1 MNKIYKVIWSKVK
14 HQYVVVSELAHSNGK
29 QSRTAKRSLRSR
41 IAALVVC
48 GAIAAFGVFGVTEQQ
63 AFAGIGQAVEAQYVA
78 IAVDDSN
85 DNGRNNRRFSFDRES
100 YNYHKETLP
109 GTNTTYWVRDGYSI
123 KLEYGYRFPQSQGAA
138 DNKQIVAYKTDANA
152 DTGGLLQSN
161 QVMIDT
167 SSTSSGEPVTTYT
180 GSILN
185 DVEVGTYVGAVNTSS
200 TETPATFNYYIEDD
214 NGKYIDAGG
223 NPDMGEENHFDERF
237 VEATLN
243 ADGSYTVNIDG
254 KNQVVSRDNLYVIND
269 KYKDISGREHDNYKI
284 GVFTTTS
291 NQIYTGRVFGKH
303 NEVLMTAQDKDGN
316 YYSYWAANTDDPNAP
331 LTGMTIGQFNTSLKE
346 IDTNSRKLAG
356 DDIKQIDVTS
366 TGENKGTIGLLRR
379 GTYNE
384 ATGEWE
390 GNTYAPGT
398 INITSEAK
406 TGEDTKIRFA
416 NEANPDGF
424 TVDAGSRVVG
434 KTGAD
439 GTTEANPN
447 DTLTGIEI
455 NGQNY
460 KLGGGKIYTDGDGIA
475 IDDENDNKISVRL
488 KDDETNLT
496 VDDTGLALNK
506 DLTVDSVNAKGTTID
521 EKGLTV
527 GGTTYVSA
535 EGLSA
540 GNKVITNV
548 ADGAIDSDAVNLG
561 QLKDVEEKADDAVE
575 VAGKHT
581 IVSTEDNNLT
591 VENVAEE
598 GQAANYEVALNKD
611 LTVDSVNAKGT
622 TIDENGL
629 TVGGT
634 TYVSKEGLN
643 AGGKAITNV
652 ANGVIDSDAV
662 NLGQLKDVEEKA
674 DDAVDEAGKHTIV
687 STEDN
692 NLKVENVAEEGQAA
706 NYEVALNKDLAVD
719 SVTAGGTTISSTG
732 LTAGKVNVD
741 ATTDTVSGLS
751 NISWDSQKADEG
763 YYKNSTKAATEAQ
776 LSAVNTTANK
786 GWSLYITD
794 KDGKQTLVKDVK
806 PTNPLVSIDS
816 GENVSITRNEDGN
829 GLTISADLKD
839 LDVEDTNAVLYDKDT
854 NKTSVTLAGG
864 ESGTQIHNLADG
876 TKDTDAV
883 NLGQLT
889 DKTGDLQYNTNHY
902 VTNDEDLT
910 ISIGKLD
917 NQVFTNTTNITELQN
932 STIDS
937 GNVDEKGNINLTHT
951 NADNTT
957 TTIASIDGLKDYAL
971 KDGQYITK
979 DKSGATLLT
988 LQDQYDPNN
997 TKTVKIDGLATYNIK
1012 TENGEVTGID
1022 YGNIRLAGEIAR
1034 DPETG
1039 EIIIDPKTGKE
1050 INTGTRIT
1058 NLKAGYVGKEST
1070 DAVNGSQLY
1079 AVQQEAGKHTTVTVN
1094 GGVEAPED
1102 GSYTNKDGHLDGNL
1116 LLKQT
1121 NNDGQIQYDIKLN
1134 PDVNL
1139 TGEGENSDNRVWL
1152 SGSNGTIT
1160 VTTEN
1165 NLSEKTTVI
1174 NGGNVYVGSSVS
1186 VGDKVEITDKDITGL
1201 SNTSWNGTTD
1211 DESRAATEGQLK
1223 DISTTVNAGW
1233 TATDSNGNSIVV
1245 NPENGSTLNFA
1256 GDRNIEVKAN
1266 EKDGSIDVSLKD
1278 DIVLG
1283 GKEDTSRVEIGGT
1296 NGTIMATKDP
1306 NSMAATTT
1314 IDGGNVY
1321 VGSSISVGDKV
1332 EITDKD
1338 ITGLSNTSWNGTT
1351 DDESRAATE
1360 GQLKDVSDTVNA
1372 GWTATDSN
1380 GNSIVVNPENE
1391 STLNFA
1397 GDRNI
1402 DVKANKEDSS
1412 IDVSLDDDIVLG
1424 GKEGTSRVEIGGTNG
1439 TIMATKDPNSMVAT
1453 TTIDGGNV
1461 YVGSSISVGD
1471 KVEITDKDI
1480 TGLSNTEWNGT
1491 TTTPDR
1497 AATEGQ
1503 LQDVAIEAAKHT
1515 TVSGDKNITVK
1526 HEEDSQDYQVTLN
1539 DKVYLGGDHTEDS
1552 HNIVLDGDRG
1562 VIGLGSTIALDGRDG
1577 TAVIGGVNITT
1588 TSEEETGKAVSTITG
1603 LSNTTWEGTTETPDR
1618 AATEGQL
1625 QSVATEAAKHTTVS
1639 GDENITVKHEEGSQD
1654 YQVTLNPD
1662 VTLKGDNSSIELNGT
1677 KGTMQVNQETA
1688 EGTNFTNING
1698 NVVSIG
1704 YTNSEGIEN
1713 AIVIDGGK
1721 GTITGLSNTTWDDEL
1736 AKQVANS
1743 EELQGTAATQGQLQQ
1758 AVNEVAEVANAGWN
1772 AKAGGN
1778 TINVK
1783 PNETLNF
1790 EGDGNITVSATSGT
1804 SSELKFGLNHNITL
1818 DNVKDKNTMLVIN
1831 TDGRE
1836 GYIPDNYKDSNEDA
1850 EDFIGKH
1857 GGFAIYYANPSLT
1870 TGDMTG
1876 TFGVTTDGVVH
1887 AKDVISYYSASSG
1900 SQSDVIRYSLNDV
1913 GDIVTQISHAVFD
1926 EGVGKT
1932 GMEYTLISDFEDEA
1946 DKDSPFDAKEGK
1958 TRTIGLAVR
1967 QDGAVIVGAVVN
1979 DEGISR
1985 DRGIRINAETKTTY
1999 DKNGNEV
2006 TNNIATITGLENTEW
2021 KPPTPVATLAANDG
2035 SATVTSR
2042 AATESQLNDLYSAV
2056 AAYDVNVDGTIDY
2069 SHIAL
2074 AGTPYGA
2081 SRSGNGTPTG
2091 GTSIT
2096 NVAYASGKDG
2106 SEAVNVD
2113 YLNDAINNAVK
2124 DGGAISDSD
2133 RHLQEGTYHVNDQ
2146 GKVELIV
2153 ADEKGENQSTVTI
2166 DNIANK
2172 NDITN
2177 LDNKIDNTFND
2188 LNDKIN
2194 NIDNVETDVKGGN
2207 INEDGTISLK
2217 TENEDGTTTNVTLK
2231 GQLTDSGVVQEG
2243 TTFDKETGTLTITSQ
2258 DKYSGETSSVT
2269 VEGIASTEV
2278 VGATTK
2284 EDLATAYKDA
2294 DKDGNAT
2301 TEYITDSESMVEA
2314 DVALDHAIQ
2323 DVAGTSYANDMVL
2336 SNRIDSV
2343 EKRLGNVEERIDK
2356 VGAMAA
2362 AIANLRTM
2370 GFDPEA
2376 PTEIAIGV
2384 GQYKSETGIAIGV
2397 FHYPN
2402 QDFMLSA
2409 SLSSSGDE
2417 LMGGIGATWKLGR
2430 KSAAER
2436 AKDEEARHLEQAEE
2450 MKKLAQQEKVKAQ
2463 AQRHAKLLAERQQA
2477 SQKNA

>member
-521 EKGLTV
+521 E
-527 GGTTYVSA
+527 
-535 EGLSA
+535 
-540 GNKVITNV
+540 
-548 ADGAIDSDAVNLG
+548 
-561 QLKDVEEKADDAVE
+561 
-575 VAGKHT
+575 
-581 IVSTEDNNLT
+581 
-591 VENVAEE
+591 
-598 GQAANYEVALNKD
+598 
-611 LTVDSVNAKGT
+611 
-622 TIDENGL
+622 NGL

-674 DDAVDEAGKHTIV
+674 DDAVEVAGKHTIV

-692 NLKVENVAEEGQAA
+692 NLTVENVAEEGQAA

-1174 NGGNVYVGSSVS
+1174 N
-1186 VGDKVEITDKDITGL
+1186 
-1201 SNTSWNGTTD
+1201 
-1211 DESRAATEGQLK
+1211 
-1223 DISTTVNAGW
+1223 
-1233 TATDSNGNSIVV
+1233 
-1245 NPENGSTLNFA
+1245 
-1256 GDRNIEVKAN
+1256 
-1266 EKDGSIDVSLKD
+1266 
-1278 DIVLG
+1278 
-1283 GKEDTSRVEIGGT
+1283 
-1296 NGTIMATKDP
+1296 
-1306 NSMAATTT
+1306 
-1314 IDGGNVY
+1314 
-1321 VGSSISVGDKV
+1321 
-1332 EITDKD
+1332 
-1338 ITGLSNTSWNGTT
+1338 
-1351 DDESRAATE
+1351 
-1360 GQLKDVSDTVNA
+1360 
-1372 GWTATDSN
+1372 
-1380 GNSIVVNPENE
+1380 
-1391 STLNFA
+1391 
-1397 GDRNI
+1397 
-1402 DVKANKEDSS
+1402 
-1412 IDVSLDDDIVLG
+1412 
-1424 GKEGTSRVEIGGTNG
+1424 
-1439 TIMATKDPNSMVAT
+1439 
-1453 TTIDGGNV
+1453 GGNV